1 MNESVASQSKRWE
14 ETCRGRYLKGLR
26 SQNGEH
32 LVNLRIKR

>member
-1 MNESVASQSKRWE
+1 MKVLLAKVKDGE